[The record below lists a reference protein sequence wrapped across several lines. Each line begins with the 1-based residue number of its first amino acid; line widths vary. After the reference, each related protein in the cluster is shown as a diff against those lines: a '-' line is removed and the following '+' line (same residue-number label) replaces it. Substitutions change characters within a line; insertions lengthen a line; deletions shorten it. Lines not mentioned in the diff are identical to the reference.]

1 MRKRILGGVLLLA
14 VLVLAACSADK
25 GKEDFPPEP
34 EDGVLIY
41 AALNPVSYEVE
52 QSISRFNE
60 AHGDIQIEV
69 RD

>member
-34 EDGVLIY
+34 EDGVF
-41 AALNPVSYEVE
+41 P
-52 QSISRFNE
+52 
-60 AHGDIQIEV
+60 
-69 RD
+69 